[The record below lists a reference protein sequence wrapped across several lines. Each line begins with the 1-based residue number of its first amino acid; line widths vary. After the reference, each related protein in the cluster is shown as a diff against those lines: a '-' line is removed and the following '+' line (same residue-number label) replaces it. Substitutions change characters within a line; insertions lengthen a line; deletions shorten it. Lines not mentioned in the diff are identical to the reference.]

1 MDNLINFKVLTPSK
15 TVLDLK
21 VKSVSAKGL
30 EGNFGMLPRHID
42 YITSVV
48 PSILSYKDE
57 NGKKHLL
64 AVNEGTLVKCGQNI
78 TVSVLG
84 ATLGEDMKEL
94 QQAVLESYKVF
105 DDDER
110 EARTALMK
118 LEYYVFNQLM
128 NG

>member
-1 MDNLINFKVLTPSK
+1 MSNLINFKVLTPSE
-15 TVLDLK
+15 TLLDLK
-21 VKSVSAKGL
+21 VKSVSAKGM

-42 YITSVV
+42 YIASVV

-57 NGKKHLL
+57 NNKKHLL

-84 ATLGEDMKEL
+84 ATLGSNMEEL
-94 QQAVLESYKVF
+94 QKAVLESYQVF

-110 EARTALMK
+110 EARTALQR
-118 LEYYVFNQLM
+118 LEYYVFDQLM
-128 NG
+128 NS